1 MVNQCYLLAILLI
14 LAGFLAA
21 AYYFVWFFNSL
32 KGSKSIAGE
41 GQWIMNSDILVAVSI
56 ALFLVDLLPWFGLLI
71 VGFILGRQTK
81 KNRSS

>member
-41 GQWIMNSDILVAVSI
+41 GQLIINSDILVAVSI
-56 ALFLVDLLPWFGLLI
+56 AQFLGFGLLI